1 MLFHQKKPYTLH
13 NSFLYKIL
21 IQKTSQRSEKIF
33 NYLLDIAVF
42 MFKKRFDN
50 TKKNTGTKFS

>member
-13 NSFLYKIL
+13 NKFLHKIL
-21 IQKTSQRSEKIF
+21 IQKASQRSEKIF

-50 TKKNTGTKFS
+50 TKKHRN